1 MFDLV
6 LPVKAV
12 LVGGLI
18 AAVVMPLAAWGSP
31 RPWRRSVCWSWAIGA
46 GVLAASGA
54 TDQWP
59 HWPALEDRARFLTL
73 LVPLCLVVETL
84 AATLRSQSAAWIMRL
99 GLASVVAPILLHNTV
114 YLADLNGPNSAEWS
128 AAQATMVLCGLA
140 ALLVLVWV
148 MLSGLQSRTSTRA
161 VLWVLVLDA
170 LATAVT
176 VMLSGYY
183 GAGLLGLGLAG
194 ALAGATLA
202 SYIAGARPA
211 SYIAGARP
219 ASYIARPQS
228 PNGGSLGMS
237 LIGIFAVLLVG
248 RFFGTLPTGLA
259 ACLLLAPL
267 LAWIVEL
274 PRLRRLAPGW
284 RGAGRLAS
292 VAVPLIVVV
301 ILAQRKFAAASM
313 AHSGFSEPS
322 AIRDQLEK

>member
-1 MFDLV
+1 MFDAA
-6 LPVKAV
+6 LPAMAM
-12 LVGGLI
+12 LVGGLV
-18 AAVVMPLAAWGSP
+18 AAVVLALTAWGSP
-31 RPWRRSVCWSWAIGA
+31 RAWRGNVCWSWAIGA

-73 LVPLCLVVETL
+73 LVPLCLVVETV
-84 AATLRSQSAAWIMRL
+84 AATLRSGRAAWIMRL

-140 ALLVLVWV
+140 ALLVLVWA

-211 SYIAGARP
+211 SYIA
-219 ASYIARPQS
+219 RPQS
-228 PNGGSLGMS
+228 PGSGSLGMS

-248 RFFGTLPTGLA
+248 RFFGALPTGLA

-274 PRLRRLAPGW
+274 PRLRALAPGW

-292 VAVPLIVVV
+292 VALPLIVVV